1 MIVKNVK
8 WKVCY
13 RKPFSP
19 INDNM
24 ALSFPKKTADS
35 GDVWKQTCILP
46 FLCSIVSDID
56 AKVVWWWQVYLV
68 IACNTGKLAL
78 Q

>member
-1 MIVKNVK
+1 M
-8 WKVCY
+8 
-13 RKPFSP
+13 
-19 INDNM
+19 
-24 ALSFPKKTADS
+24 LSEKFATANRFLQLMTTWLWVSYKKTADS

-56 AKVVWWWQVYLV
+56 AKVVWWQVYLV